1 MLETKFIIDIFIVIF
16 TDCWTAGPSLP
27 RLCILVRAI
36 PAQMI
41 PMFRIDSVLT
51 NSQAPSCTHNSCSC
65 ACIGTDKAETDVCS
79 SFLHAPAEA
88 ASGAVITEVTSA
100 SMSMSLGH
108 GVTVAAAVMT
118 TGGNADSAL
127 AEVLDRVVPAPTS
140 RWAAMIEEAPVRVS
154 FASLILHPDFASLFC
169 ILILHPDSA
178 SRFCILTLHAT
189 HKQMGCHDQRGSC

>member
-65 ACIGTDKAETDVCS
+65 ACIGTDKADVCS

-140 RWAAMIEEAPVRVS
+140 RWAAMIEEAPVRVN
-154 FASLILHPDFASLFC
+154 FCMCMLILHLDFVSRCC
-169 ILILHPDSA
+169 ILILHPDVA
-178 SRFCILTLHAT
+178 S
-189 HKQMGCHDQRGSC
+189 

>member
-1 MLETKFIIDIFIVIF
+1 MQTQKCLKTVKRVS
-16 TDCWTAGPSLP
+16 P
-27 RLCILVRAI
+27 
-36 PAQMI
+36 
-41 PMFRIDSVLT
+41 FRKCFSAHKPESED
-51 NSQAPSCTHNSCSC
+51 H
-65 ACIGTDKAETDVCS
+65 S
-79 SFLHAPAEA
+79 SDLHAPAGA

-154 FASLILHPDFASLFC
+154 
-169 ILILHPDSA
+169 SA
-178 SRFCILTLHAT
+178 L
-189 HKQMGCHDQRGSC
+189 